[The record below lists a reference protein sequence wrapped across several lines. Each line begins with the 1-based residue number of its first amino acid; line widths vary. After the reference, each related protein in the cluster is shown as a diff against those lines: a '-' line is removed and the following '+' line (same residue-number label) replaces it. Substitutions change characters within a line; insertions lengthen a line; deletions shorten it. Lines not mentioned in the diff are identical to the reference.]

1 MKNFLRFVAIIW
13 FVFGATAAD
22 DRGFFDSG
30 YARTCSHVG
39 SAALTVV
46 AGPLYY
52 AGLKPQAY
60 C

>member
-1 MKNFLRFVAIIW
+1 MKNFLMFFAIIW

-22 DRGFFDSG
+22 DRGFFDGS

-39 SAALTVV
+39 AAALTVV